1 MSLIFLRRL
10 LANRSFTIGL
20 ALVGVVVLMALLAN
34 LIAPFD
40 PLKGNFKARM
50 VPPSAEHW
58 LGTDHFGRDILSRI
72 LHGAQVSLRIGFLV
86 ALLTALA
93 GAVIGAAAGYFRH
106 ADGPVMRL
114 MDAFM
119 AFPPIILAIAISS
132 VLGASVTNVVIALA
146 IAATPHTA
154 RVVRASVMVVREMEY
169 VEAARALGAGHA
181 RILLRHV
188 LAAPPLQQAA
198 LLGLM
203 GISGLAGNVL
213 LTRSISR
220 IGPDRGARLALALV
234 ASGLLLWTLVSL
246 LAPTLAGMAVVV
258 VVWGSG
264 SFAFVSAQQAR
275 LGSSAPALASASIAL
290 NSSSLY
296 AGQALGATAGGA
308 LLATLG
314 YGALAPAGLLTAG
327 LALLLCVRAD
337 RPGAADR
344 PQPSPA

>member
-1 MSLIFLRRL
+1 MSAAAHTASAPAAAQPSRRAAFVRRL

-20 ALVGVVVLMALLAN
+20 ALVGAVVLMALLAN
-34 LIAPFD
+34 FIAPFD

-50 VPPSAEHW
+50 LAPGAEHW

-86 ALLTALA
+86 ALFTAVA
-93 GAVIGAAAGYFRH
+93 GAVIGATAGYFRS

-119 AFPPIILAIAISS
+119 AFPPIILAIAISA

-188 LAAPPLQQAA
+188 LANAMAPLVVRVTYVFAIAILNEAVLSFIGVGPPPPTPTFGAIIANGRDFIVAA
-198 LLGLM
+198 PWITVAPGMAILVSVLGLNM
-203 GISGLAGNVL
+203 LGDGLRDVL
-213 LTRSISR
+213 DPR
-220 IGPDRGARLALALV
+220 
-234 ASGLLLWTLVSL
+234 
-246 LAPTLAGMAVVV
+246 MAVTT
-258 VVWGSG
+258 
-264 SFAFVSAQQAR
+264 R
-275 LGSSAPALASASIAL
+275 
-290 NSSSLY
+290 
-296 AGQALGATAGGA
+296 
-308 LLATLG
+308 
-314 YGALAPAGLLTAG
+314 
-327 LALLLCVRAD
+327 
-337 RPGAADR
+337 
-344 PQPSPA
+344 